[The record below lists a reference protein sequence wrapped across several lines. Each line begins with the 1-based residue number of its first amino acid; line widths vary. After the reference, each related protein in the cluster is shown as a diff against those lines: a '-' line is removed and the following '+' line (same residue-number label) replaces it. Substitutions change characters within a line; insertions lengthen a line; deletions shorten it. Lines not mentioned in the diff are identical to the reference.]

1 MWHFTSDWHLNHHNI
16 LKYCNRPFLNK
27 EEQELLDLSKIGSLP
42 IKSIEIS
49 QESVQRMNQCI
60 IDSTNSVVS
69 EDDSLVILGDF
80 CWTSTPKEQVARF
93 IDSLRCKNIYLIW
106 GNHDNRQI
114 LQPFFKAKYDQ
125 YVFYVEKQHIFVS
138 HYPCRSWYL
147 SNYGSWML
155 YGHVHNNFWHQ
166 DNQLLTN
173 LQKESLKISLKECF
187 NLEPEKFDF
196 ENFANSTISLFNKN
210 LRTLDVGVD
219 NVRENVPFGTPWS
232 LNDIRFYMENKE
244 VNK

>member
-1 MWHFTSDWHLNHHNI
+1 
-16 LKYCNRPFLNK
+16 
-27 EEQELLDLSKIGSLP
+27 
-42 IKSIEIS
+42 
-49 QESVQRMNQCI
+49 
-60 IDSTNSVVS
+60 
-69 EDDSLVILGDF
+69 
-80 CWTSTPKEQVARF
+80 
-93 IDSLRCKNIYLIW
+93 
-106 GNHDNRQI
+106 
-114 LQPFFKAKYDQ
+114 
-125 YVFYVEKQHIFVS
+125 
-138 HYPCRSWYL
+138 
-147 SNYGSWML
+147 ML